1 MRLYPLTTGRLAI
14 NIARVSRKLRLDVV
28 VTRAERFDCVVVI
41 ANGTPDDYAFTI
53 ICYHLNG
60 ERIAGILK
68 PPGKTRLEV
77 LDLLPS
83 YSKVGK
89 IMILMDQEEQDVDK
103 IFEGAEKKLIN
114 AGFRISDKVEEVRLS
129 VYECEF
135 GGRGLKIVLVVNGLD
150 EVKTKKHAIEDH
162 LLKAAKTLGVEIGS
176 FENSKDAWRTL
187 DRGDREYV
195 FRRLKEDKRI
205 VEDVFPQQVRGC
217 KYLD

>member
-1 MRLYPLTTGRLAI
+1 
-14 NIARVSRKLRLDVV
+14 
-28 VTRAERFDCVVVI
+28 
-41 ANGTPDDYAFTI
+41 
-53 ICYHLNG
+53 
-60 ERIAGILK
+60 
-68 PPGKTRLEV
+68 
-77 LDLLPS
+77 
-83 YSKVGK
+83 
-89 IMILMDQEEQDVDK
+89 MDQEEQDVDK
-103 IFEGAEKKLIN
+103 IFEEAEKKLIN